1 MIIDEKIMELFLEKY
16 HNDYIHDNEE
26 TLTIDYNQL
35 VPAYVDLIEEMEK
48 PGKYHETI
56 KQMERITKNRCIQD
70 KNVKIKIHNK
80 EDTIPLSEL
89 HQQYKNTWVSVEG
102 MVKNR
107 SNIRNMIVKAH
118 WSCNVCGEDRIVKM
132 AHGEKV
138 TPPKGG
144 CFRCEHR
151 RGYTLNE
158 QTTEFK
164 DIQLLILQEPLDT
177 IGGGFQPAET
187 KVYLEDDLCD
197 TVKPGDKVRINGVLK
212 LQKKGI
218 NNLFSEYLTAE
229 YVEQLEQDFEDITIT
244 DKEIQQIKEISEDP
258 QLFDRIRQSTLP
270 SVYGNDELKEAI
282 ALYLF
287 GSDNIPSD
295 EEHDYYRGDIHIL
308 LIGDPG
314 VAKSQI
320 LKRVSTLAPRGIYTS
335 GKGSSGAGLTA
346 TAVKDEFGNWSLE
359 AGAMALADN
368 GNICIDEF
376 DKMRE
381 EDRSAIHEALE
392 QQTIS
397 ISKAGITT
405 TLNSRCSVLAAANPK
420 YGAFNPVKSIKE
432 QITLSS
438 TILSRFDFIFLL
450 LDEPEPDRDMDI
462 AMSILMQDFQS
473 DDKIPFDL
481 FRKYISYAR
490 KNIHPQLSYEVAK
503 KLSEFYKEW
512 RELATINN
520 NPIPITARQ
529 LNAMSR
535 LAKASAR
542 ARLSPIVELED
553 AERAIRLQK
562 YCLKRIGFD
571 QETGTVNAAQAVGVT
586 NGTKDIM
593 NDERMNELVEG
604 LFEEWGNSLPLHILK
619 RSFKDKG
626 LNDEAI
632 SKWIRNLDEDGKYF
646 YETSEGVLTKL

>member
-1 MIIDEKIMELFLEKY
+1 MIIDENRWELYLEKY
-16 HNDYIHDNEE
+16 HNDYIHDNNE
-26 TLTIDYNQL
+26 TLLLDYNQL
-35 VPAYVDLIEEMEK
+35 VPAYVDLIEELEK

-56 KQMERITKNRCIQD
+56 KQLERITAQRCIQE
-70 KNVKIKIHNK
+70 KTV
-80 EDTIPLSEL
+80 TIRIQNNNQLVPLRDL
-89 HQQYKNTWVSVEG
+89 HQKYKNQWVSIEG
-102 MVKNR
+102 LVKNG
-107 SNIRNMIVKAH
+107 SSIRNMIIKAH
-118 WSCNVCGEDRIVKM
+118 WRCRSCGKERIFHM
-132 AHGEKV
+132 EHGEKL
-138 TPPKGG
+138 TPPKGA
-144 CFRCEHR
+144 CFRCQQQVGFDLDKE
-151 RGYTLNE
+151 TS
-158 QTTEFK
+158 EFK

-177 IGGGFQPAET
+177 IGGGFKPAET

-197 TVKPGDKVRINGVLK
+197 IVKPGDTVRINGVLT
-212 LQKKGI
+212 LQKKGTE
-218 NNLFSEYLTAE
+218 NMFSEYLTAE
-229 YVEQLEQDFEDITIT
+229 YIEQLEQDFEDITIT
-244 DKEIQQIKEISEDP
+244 ENEVQQIKEISKDP

-270 SVYGNDELKEAI
+270 SVYGNEELKEAV

-320 LKRVSTLAPRGIYTS
+320 LKRVATLAPRGIYTS

-490 KNIHPQLSYEVAK
+490 KNIHPQLSYEVAQ
-503 KLSEFYKEW
+503 KLSTFYKEW
-512 RELATINN
+512 RELAKINN

-593 NDERMNELVEG
+593 NDERMNELVES

-619 RSFKDKG
+619 KTFKDKG